1 MDSLG
6 NRQSPQDRMQG
17 CMTCRWGAG
26 RSCTFMLLTG
36 HKGMSAVGPMRV
48 TVERMNAPMIISR
61 YVLMPAAATQ
71 PHSQALYWM

>member
-1 MDSLG
+1 
-6 NRQSPQDRMQG
+6 
-17 CMTCRWGAG
+17 
-26 RSCTFMLLTG
+26 MLLTG